1 MINNSTPNPQ
11 YGGFLHPTPSNSG
24 EHISAPLPSCGS
36 SISPQQELALHQISP
51 TSQNLQHGSFM
62 HSSFYGGGH
71 LTSPIP
77 IGSSPIS
84 PYGAPQQ
91 GLAFQQTAPV
101 APQYP
106 FSTVVTWHSG
116 MPPHKYEV
124 VVLKPCVKNFYGR
137 GSLFADK
144 YRSSPYNLVVKHE
157 DGRVTGKN
165 DYTGQLVYG
174 RDFSN
179 TYYHLVKSHI
189 QRKNPEFSGSV
200 YISTAL

>member
-1 MINNSTPNPQ
+1 
-11 YGGFLHPTPSNSG
+11 
-24 EHISAPLPSCGS
+24 
-36 SISPQQELALHQISP
+36 
-51 TSQNLQHGSFM
+51 
-62 HSSFYGGGH
+62 
-71 LTSPIP
+71 
-77 IGSSPIS
+77 
-84 PYGAPQQ
+84 
-91 GLAFQQTAPV
+91 
-101 APQYP
+101 
-106 FSTVVTWHSG
+106 

-124 VVLKPCVKNFYGR
+124 VVLKACVKNFYGR

-200 YISTAL
+200 YISTALYLSGLDEEQRVLLQSCDLDLLFH